1 MSYKIGL
8 YIRVSTEEQAL
19 RTEGS
24 LDSQMHRLTGY
35 VDIKNMQQTNW
46 GSTIE
51 KYIDDGFSAKDTNRP
66 ALQRLLKDL
75 RKGKINMI
83 LVTDLSRLSRS
94 IRDFC
99 GLLDLFKETKGQFL
113 SLKEQFDTTTAA
125 GEMMLFNM
133 INLAQF
139 ERRQISERVSMNFHS
154 RSMRGLRNGGT
165 VPLGFK
171 LDHKNKA
178 TLLIDDEEATYV
190 KTIFDTYISEGSL
203 YKAAA
208 KLREMGIPS
217 KSKSSRWSTTST
229 TEWSS
234 PMVLGTLRNFFYVGM
249 REVNKRNKEKSK
261 NELKSHEHYQLVKA
275 SWPAIIDETTFYVVQ
290 RTLDENSKNER
301 TRLSS
306 GKRRFYLLSGLL
318 TCAECGRSMVG
329 AAGHGRGDQVFQY
342 YVHRPIEGKAS
353 KCRIKTIRADDLEE
367 TIVNHLARIV
377 SEEGYFDNLEDKIS
391 EIQATG
397 HTTLTAQKRDAEKA
411 LSQTAF
417 DIRGVIR
424 LQSGTEDRVSLKL
437 YAERLNELD
446 LLRND
451 QEGQLAIISSKLE
464 ECPNPMELRKNIET
478 NIKRFHKAWPK
489 TPPALRKKL
498 IQTVF
503 DKLLIEVDGIHIFY
517 FAEET
522 VKATQSTGAI
532 PVDLSIYRKNN
543 KAESPSHNEKV
554 FGFDIV
560 GVGCGS
566 RI

>member
-46 GSTIE
+46 GSIIE
-51 KYIDDGFSAKDTNRP
+51 KYIDDGYSAKDTNRP

-139 ERRQISERVSMNFHS
+139 ERRQISERVSLNFHS
-154 RSMRGLRNGGT
+154 RSMRGLRNGGSI
-165 VPLGFK
+165 PLGFK
-171 LDHKNKA
+171 LDHQNKA
-178 TLLIDDEEATYV
+178 TLLVDNEEATYV
-190 KTIFDTYISEGSL
+190 KTIYDTYISEGSL

-217 KSKSSRWSTTST
+217 KSKSSRWSITST

-234 PMVLGTLRNFFYVGM
+234 PMLLGTLRNFFYIGM
-249 REVNKRNKEKSK
+249 REVNKRNKDTPK

-275 SWPAIIDETTFYVVQ
+275 SWPTIIDETTFYVVQ
-290 RTLDENSKNER
+290 RMLDENSKNER
-301 TRLSS
+301 TRRSS
-306 GKRRFYLLSGLL
+306 GETRFYLLSGLL
-318 TCAECGRSMVG
+318 TCTECGRSMVG
-329 AAGHGRGDQVFQY
+329 AAGHGRDQVFRY
-342 YVHRPIEGKAS
+342 YVHRPIEGKKP
-353 KCRIKTIRADDLEE
+353 KCRIKTIRADELEE
-367 TIVNHLARIV
+367 TVVNHLARVV
-377 SEEGYFDNLEDKIS
+377 SEEGYFDNLEEKIS

-397 HTTLTAQKRDAEKA
+397 HTTLTSQKREAEKA
-411 LSQTAF
+411 LSQTDL

-424 LQSGTEDRVSLKL
+424 LQTETEDRIALKL
-437 YAERLNELD
+437 YGERLNELH
-446 LLRND
+446 LLRNE
-451 QEGQLAIISSKLE
+451 QKSQLAIVSNKLE
-464 ECPNPMELRKNIET
+464 ECPNPIELRKNIET

-489 TPPALRKKL
+489 TPTALRKKL

-503 DKLLIEVDGIHIFY
+503 DKLLIESDGIHVFY

-522 VKATQSTGAI
+522 AKPNKSTGEN
-532 PVDLSIYRKNN
+532 PVDLSIYRGK
-543 KAESPSHNEKV
+543 KKIEVASHNEKV
-554 FGFDIV
+554 AGFDIV
-560 GVGCGS
+560 RFGCGS